1 LRSAGVWVVAGVST
15 WSLGVHGDRAERYDE
30 ADRGGMMARKIKVIQ
45 YGIGPIGLKTTE
57 FLSER
62 PDLAI
67 LGAVDA
73 DPEKIGRD
81 LGELAGL
88 AKPLGVKV
96 SGNSH
101 EVLSELDADV
111 VVLTTTSSLEKIQ
124 PQVLEIVSS
133 GKNVVSSCE
142 ELMYPWLTHPQIAA
156 EIDEAA
162 KKHKVS
168 VLSTGVNPGF
178 LMDFFPLVMTGVCRR
193 VRRITVERI
202 QDAQFRR
209 LPFQRKIGAGLS
221 LEEFQ
226 EKASQGVL
234 RHVGLVESMHL
245 LASGVGWQ
253 LDKTE
258 DILTPVIATH
268 KVTTPE
274 ITIQPG
280 RAVGLQ
286 QVGCGYIDS
295 DEVITLIFRAAL
307 GEPNPRDRIVIEGA
321 PDIELTIKDG
331 IHGDIATCA
340 IIVNAIPAVIKAPPG
355 LRTMA
360 DVGLIACIS

>member
-1 LRSAGVWVVAGVST
+1 
-15 WSLGVHGDRAERYDE
+15 
-30 ADRGGMMARKIKVIQ
+30 MMARKIKVIQ

-67 LGAVDA
+67 VGAVDA
-73 DPEKIGRD
+73 DPAKIGRD
-81 LGELAGL
+81 LGELAAL

-96 SGNSH
+96 SGDSR
-101 EVLSELDADV
+101 EVLSEADADV
-111 VVLTTTSSLEKIQ
+111 VVLTTTSRLEMIK

-142 ELMYPWLTHPQIAA
+142 ELMYPWLTHPQIAG

-162 KKHKVS
+162 KTHKVS

-226 EKASQGVL
+226 EKANQGVL

-245 LASGVGWQ
+245 LASGVGWT

-268 KVTTPE
+268 KVATSDLV
-274 ITIQPG
+274 IQPG

-307 GEPNPRDRIVIEGA
+307 GEPNPRDRIVIEGV

-340 IIVNAIPAVIKAPPG
+340 IIVNAIPAVIEALPG

-360 DVGLIACIS
+360 DVGLIACV

>member
-1 LRSAGVWVVAGVST
+1 MQFGV
-15 WSLGVHGDRAERYDE
+15 
-30 ADRGGMMARKIKVIQ
+30 
-45 YGIGPIGLKTTE
+45 GPIGLRTVRYVSDKAGFE
-57 FLSER
+57 IVG
-62 PDLAI
+62 AI
-67 LGAVDA
+67 DA

-81 LGELAGL
+81 LGELADL
-88 AKPLGVKV
+88 DKPLGVRV
-96 SGNSH
+96 SGDAR
-101 EVLSELDADV
+101 EVLGKLDADV
-111 VVLTTTSSLEKIQ
+111 VVLTTTSSVEQIK
-124 PQVLEIVSS
+124 PQVVEIVAH

-142 ELMYPWLTHPQIAA
+142 ELMYPWLTKPEIAE

-162 KKHKVS
+162 KRHKVS

-178 LMDFFPLVMTGVCRR
+178 LMDFFPLVMTGVCREI
-193 VRRITVERI
+193 RRITVERI

-209 LPFQRKIGAGLS
+209 VPFQRKIGAGLS

-245 LASGVGWQ
+245 LASGLGWR

-258 DILTPVIATH
+258 DILTPVIATQ

-280 RAVGLQ
+280 RAVGVQ

-340 IIVNAIPAVIKAPPG
+340 IIVNAIPAVIKAAPG

-360 DVGLIACIS
+360 DVGLIACVS

>member
-1 LRSAGVWVVAGVST
+1 VST
-15 WSLGVHGDRAERYDE
+15 WSLGAHEDRAAGYDE
-30 ADRGGMMARKIKVIQ
+30 TDRGEMMARKIKVIQ
-45 YGIGPIGLKTTE
+45 FGVGPIGLKTVQY
-57 FLSER
+57 LSDKTGFEIVG
-62 PDLAI
+62 AI
-67 LGAVDA
+67 DA

-88 AKPLGVKV
+88 AKPLGVHV
-96 SGNSH
+96 NGNSR
-101 EVLSELDADV
+101 EVLSELDVDV

-142 ELMYPWLTHPQIAA
+142 ELTYPWLTQPQIAG
-156 EIDEAA
+156 EIDQVAT
-162 KKHKVS
+162 KHKVS

-178 LMDFFPLVMTGVCRR
+178 LMDFFPLVMTGVCRQ

-226 EKASQGVL
+226 DKANQGVL

-245 LASGVGWQ
+245 LASGVGWK

-258 DILTPVIATH
+258 DILTPVIATQ

-274 ITIQPG
+274 LIIQPG
-280 RAVGLQ
+280 RAVGVQ
-286 QVGCGYIDS
+286 QVGCGYIDR

-307 GEPNPRDRIVIEGA
+307 GEPNPRDRIVIEGV

-331 IHGDIATCA
+331 INGDVATCA

-360 DVGLIACIS
+360 DVGLIACVS

>member
-1 LRSAGVWVVAGVST
+1 
-15 WSLGVHGDRAERYDE
+15 
-30 ADRGGMMARKIKVIQ
+30 MAKKIRVIQ
-45 YGIGPIGLKTTE
+45 FGVGPIGVKTVQYLVDKAGCE
-57 FLSER
+57 
-62 PDLAI
+62 I
-67 LGAVDA
+67 VGAVDA

-81 LGELAGL
+81 LGELADLGG
-88 AKPLGVKV
+88 PLGVRV
-96 SGNSH
+96 SGDSC
-101 EVLSELDADV
+101 EVLSKLDADV
-111 VVLTTTSSLEKIQ
+111 AVLTTTSSVEKIK
-124 PQVLEIVSS
+124 PQVLEIISH

-142 ELMYPWLTHPQIAA
+142 ELTYPWLTKPRIAG

-178 LMDFFPLVMTGVCRR
+178 LMDFFPLVMSGVCREI
-193 VRRITVERI
+193 RRITVERI

-226 EKASQGVL
+226 EKSTQGVL

-245 LASGVGWQ
+245 LASGVGWK

-258 DILTPVIATH
+258 DILTPVIATR
-268 KVTTPE
+268 KVSTPE

-280 RAVGLQ
+280 RAVGVQ
-286 QVGCGYIDS
+286 QVGCGYIRG

-307 GEPNPRDRIVIEGA
+307 GEPNPRDRIVIEGI

-360 DVGLIACIS
+360 DVGLIACVS